1 MESEFHGVSRR
12 GSRHGGIIEAS
23 SWFLVIFLLVF
34 VFVFIF
40 AELVCLGIQLV
51 GLLVEFGRIANGTM
65 AIGLGRDL
73 LVLHTWE
80 FCTDLWWGTSD
91 RVREIR

>member
-12 GSRHGGIIEAS
+12 GSRNGGIIEAS

-34 VFVFIF
+34 VFIF
-40 AELVCLGIQLV
+40 AELVCLGLQLV
-51 GLLVEFGRIANGTM
+51 GLLVEFGSIANGTM

-73 LVLHTWE
+73 LVLHTWKY
-80 FCTDLWWGTSD
+80 CTNIWWATSEEL
-91 RVREIR
+91 REKR